1 MATQITWTISQLE
14 RTLPTGVVF
23 IAHWRVSASDGA
35 ASGTVYGTAALEAK
49 DPSDPTFVPYED
61 LTEALVIDWVKDV
74 MGEEQVAAHE
84 ANVQAQ
90 IDAQQNPVTAA
101 GTPWAA

>member
-35 ASGTVYGTAALEAK
+35 ASGSVYGTASLEAK
-49 DPSDPTFVPYED
+49 DPSDSDFVPYED
-61 LTEALVIDWVKDV
+61 LNEAMIVEWVKSI

-84 ANVQAQ
+84 ANVLAQ
-90 IDAQQNPVTAA
+90 IEAQKNPATAA
-101 GTPWAA
+101 GMPWAA